1 MPEFYLVEAHLRDI
15 ADPAERHRLMHVPT
29 AFKLETQQVQSLI
42 EAGRKLLDTS
52 PEFQRLVKDLQ

>member
-1 MPEFYLVEAHLRDI
+1 LRDV
-15 ADPAERHRLMHVPT
+15 ADPAERNRLMRVPT

-42 EAGRKLLDTS
+42 EAGRKLLDAS